1 MNPII
6 HDIYNFW
13 FQHSHYWFGCPSS
26 FDLCIQETYQNY
38 VEEIQN
44 HQVSSTFIK
53 EFESHKKE
61 IFVHILVCDQF
72 SRHIFRQYPNKIT
85 LFDQKALYFFEK
97 YQILSN
103 IHHYE
108 LPEERCFLLMPL
120 RHTFQLANI
129 YTCLHLVNQ
138 WISDHY
144 HKMYERF
151 IKASCKKI
159 YELNKEKIIC
169 ISAAQTSQSIVF
181 QFNSSILDPI
191 SCPTLSKLCPI
202 TKKNKLMQHF
212 ENQCKSFL
220 FSIIT
225 SSQQNN
231 NNHKYKVTV
240 SISGGV
246 DSCVCLYLLHHF
258 YHHYPLIKNKIIIQ
272 AFMVNYGNRPQQ
284 SLEQEYVQALCQY
297 LNIPFYVR
305 QINELSRNSIK
316 DRAFYETYTKNIRY
330 DCYHNI
336 SDIIILGHNLDDC
349 MENIINNIK
358 KNINYENL
366 KGMNILQ
373 EDNKLQI
380 FRPLLNIKK
389 DTILAFAHEHNIPF
403 VYDSTSKECERG
415 KIRDQ
420 MIPFLNQFDKNIY
433 EGLIQ
438 LSNNYYEIYKIYE
451 KVFPKIIYPSLDNYP
466 TQSLS
471 SPILI
476 EQQSIYFFD
485 YWKRVFSN
493 ICKTLRIPYIKN
505 KSIHNFLRN
514 IQRNKYIRIILSK
527 HLYIQQKSKYFEII
541 L

>member
-26 FDLCIQETYQNY
+26 FDLCIQETYKNY
-38 VEEIQN
+38 VEEIQH
-44 HQVSSTFIK
+44 HQVSSSFI
-53 EFESHKKE
+53 EQFNHHKKE
-61 IFVHILVCDQF
+61 IFIHILVCDQF
-72 SRHIFRQYPNKIT
+72 SRHIFRQQPTKIA

-120 RHTFQLANI
+120 RHTFQLTHI

-138 WISDHY
+138 WISEHY

-159 YELNKEKIIC
+159 YELNKEKILFVPSPIPNL
-169 ISAAQTSQSIVF
+169 ISF
-181 QFNSSILDPI
+181 DSSILDPI

-202 TKKNKLMQHF
+202 SKKNKLIQHF
-212 ENQCKSFL
+212 ENQCKTFL
-220 FSIIT
+220 FPLIT
-225 SSQQNN
+225 SNNHNN
-231 NNHKYKVTV
+231 NCNNNLKYRVTV

-258 YHHYPLIKNKIIIQ
+258 YHHYPEMQNKITIQ
-272 AFMVNYGNRPQQ
+272 AFMVNYENRHQQ
-284 SLEQEYVQALCQY
+284 SLEQEYVQALCQT

-305 QINELSRNSIK
+305 HINELSRTTIK
-316 DRAFYETYTKNIRY
+316 DRSFYETYTKNIRY
-330 DCYHNI
+330 DCYHNV

-349 MENIINNIK
+349 MGNIINNIK

-366 KGMNILQ
+366 KGMSILQ
-373 EDNKLQI
+373 EDNQLRI
-380 FRPLLNIKK
+380 FRPLLDIKK
-389 DTILAFAHEHNIPF
+389 DTILAFSQEHNLPF

-433 EGLIQ
+433 QGLIQ

-451 KVFPKIIYPSLDNYP
+451 KVFPKITYP
-466 TQSLS
+466 TLSLS
-471 SPILI
+471 NPILI
-476 EQQSIYFFD
+476 EQQSIFFFD
-485 YWKRVFSN
+485 YWKRVFSHV
-493 ICKTLRIPYIKN
+493 CKTLHIPYIKN
-505 KSIHNFLRN
+505 KSTHNFLRN
-514 IQRNKYIRIILSK
+514 IQRNKHIIIILSK
-527 HLYIQQKSKYFEII
+527 HLYIQQKADYFEIFSV
-541 L
+541 LSK